1 MKTVKDLMVPVEE
14 CETVQQNMT
23 VCEAF
28 QTLVRAQIGQRP
40 QRRIFTFGVLLVLNK
55 DERVVGKLDHADIV
69 MSMDPSYQG
78 PEGSEAI
85 AHTSTAGLSPALLR
99 SLTQRSSVW
108 AGSLEQQC
116 RKVLNL
122 KVRDCMCTP
131 SSDGCVLESD
141 LLEVAIHKLALGRHQ
156 SLLVTGGN
164 CIVGMLMLGDV
175 VEQISRGCATWYE

>member
-1 MKTVKDLMVPVEE
+1 MRIVKDLMVPVGE
-14 CETVQQNMT
+14 CETVHQNMT

-28 QTLVRAQIGQRP
+28 QALERAHVGQRP
-40 QRRIFTFGVLLVLNK
+40 QRGNFKFGVLLVLNK
-55 DERVVGKLDHADIV
+55 DEQAVGTLGYADIV
-69 MSMDPSYQG
+69 MSMDPSYLGQ
-78 PEGSEAI
+78 EGSEAI

>member
-1 MKTVKDLMVPVEE
+1 M
-14 CETVQQNMT
+14 
-23 VCEAF
+23 
-28 QTLVRAQIGQRP
+28 
-40 QRRIFTFGVLLVLNK
+40 VLNK